1 MDSAPDLNTLNERLG
16 VDIDPETLRLA
27 LTHRSY
33 AFENG
38 GIPTNER
45 LEFLGD
51 AVLQLVAT
59 ESLFLDNPELPEG
72 RLAKMRAAVVNTRAL
87 AQIARRLK
95 IGEFVL
101 LGKGEE
107 MTGGRTKDS
116 ILADTVESLIGACFI
131 SRGRGEAFALVHRLI
146 DDMLV
151 DAVRLGAGMDYKT
164 TLQEAA
170 ADLDLGTVVYDVTG
184 RGPDHARVF
193 TAIALLG
200 GKEWGTGEGTSKKA
214 AEAVA
219 AEAAVTAIRTA
230 YPDYSR
236 Y

>member
-1 MDSAPDLNTLNERLG
+1 MSNTQDLRRLSERLG

-33 AFENG
+33 AFEHG

-51 AVLQLVAT
+51 AVLQLVTT
-59 ESLFLDNPELPEG
+59 ESLYFDNPQLPEG

-87 AQIARRLK
+87 ASVARGLG

-107 MTGGRTKDS
+107 LTGGRDKDS
-116 ILADTVESLIGACFI
+116 ILADTVESLIGACFVD
-131 SRGRGEAFALVHRLI
+131 RGREDAFALVHRLV
-146 DDMLV
+146 DTMLA
-151 DAVRLGAGMDYKT
+151 DAVELGAGVDFKT

-170 ADLDLGTVVYDVTG
+170 ADLALGTVSYEVAG
-184 RGPDHARVF
+184 SGPDHARVF
-193 TAIALLG
+193 TATVRLG
-200 GKEWGTGEGTSKKA
+200 DVAWKAGTGTSKKA
-214 AEAVA
+214 AEAAA
-219 AEAAVTAIRTA
+219 AEATVRALRAA
-230 YPDYSR
+230 HPDLGR
-236 Y
+236 

>member
-1 MDSAPDLNTLNERLG
+1 MNTLNERLG

>member
-1 MDSAPDLNTLNERLG
+1 MESRPDFGDLTERLG
-16 VDIDPETLRLA
+16 VDIDPGTLRCA

-59 ESLFLDNPELPEG
+59 ESLFFDNPDLPEG
-72 RLAKMRAAVVNTRAL
+72 RLAKMRSAVVNTRAL
-87 AQIARRLK
+87 AAIGRRLG

-107 MTGGRTKDS
+107 LTGGRDKDS
-116 ILADTVESLIGACFI
+116 ILADTVESLIGAAYVGCDPDD
-131 SRGRGEAFALVHRLI
+131 AFALVHRLI
-146 DDMLV
+146 DTMLH

-170 ADLDLGTVVYDVTG
+170 ADLKLGPVTYTITSE
-184 RGPDHARVF
+184 GPDHARVF
-193 TAIALLG
+193 TAVAVLG
-200 GKEWGTGEGTSKKA
+200 ESAWGSGEGSSKKA
-214 AEAVA
+214 AEARA
-219 AEAAVTAIRTA
+219 AEAAVRTIVEQHPGA
-230 YPDYSR
+230 R
-236 Y
+236 R

>member
-131 SRGRGEAFALVHRLI
+131 SRGRAEAFALVHRLI

-170 ADLDLGTVVYDVTG
+170 ADLDLGTVVYGVTG

>member
-1 MDSAPDLNTLNERLG
+1 MSAQNLRELTERLG

-51 AVLQLVAT
+51 AVLQLVST
-59 ESLFLDNPELPEG
+59 ESLFYDNPELPEG
-72 RLAKMRAAVVNTRAL
+72 RLAKMRAAVVNTKAL
-87 AQIARRLK
+87 AGIARQNGL
-95 IGEFVL
+95 GSFLL

-107 MTGGRTKDS
+107 STGGRDKNS
-116 ILADTVESLIGACFI
+116 ILADTVEALIGACYV
-131 SRGRGEAFALVHRLI
+131 SCGRESAFQLVHRLI

-151 DAVRLGAGMDYKT
+151 RAISLGAGMDYKT

-170 ADLDLGTVVYDVTG
+170 ADLALGHVAYELSAE
-184 RGPDHARVF
+184 GPDHARVF
-193 TAIALLG
+193 TATVLLG
-200 GKEWGTGEGTSKKA
+200 DDAWGSGSGSSKKG
-214 AEAVA
+214 AEAQA
-219 AEAAVTAIRTA
+219 AEAAVGTIRCKF
-230 YPDYSR
+230 PDYECR
-236 Y
+236 

>member
-1 MDSAPDLNTLNERLG
+1 MESQQDLHHLNERLG
-16 VDIDPETLRLA
+16 VSIEPGTLRLA

-59 ESLFLDNPELPEG
+59 ESLFFDNPDLPEG
-72 RLAKMRAAVVNTRAL
+72 RLAKMRSAVVNTRAL
-87 AQIARRLK
+87 AAVARSLG

-101 LGKGEE
+101 LGRGEE
-107 MTGGRTKDS
+107 LTGGRDKDS
-116 ILADTVESLIGACFI
+116 ILADTVESLIGAAYTSC
-131 SRGRGEAFALVHRLI
+131 GPQEAFALVHRLI
-146 DDMLV
+146 DGMLV
-151 DAVRLGAGMDYKT
+151 DAVKLGAGMDYKT

-170 ADLDLGTVVYDVTG
+170 AELALGPVTYVLAS

-193 TAIALLG
+193 AATAFLG
-200 GKEWGTGEGTSKKA
+200 RTEWGAGEGSSKKTAESQA
-214 AEAVA
+214 AQ
-219 AEAAVTAIRTA
+219 AAVQAIRLQHQ
-230 YPDYSR
+230 DYQR
-236 Y
+236 

>member
-1 MDSAPDLNTLNERLG
+1 MESAPDLNTLNERLG

-131 SRGRGEAFALVHRLI
+131 SRGRAEAFALVHRLI

>member
-1 MDSAPDLNTLNERLG
+1 MVVSSQDLHDLNERLG

-33 AFENG
+33 AFEHG

-59 ESLFLDNPELPEG
+59 ESLYIDNPELPEG
-72 RLAKMRAAVVNTRAL
+72 RLAKMRSAVVNTRAL
-87 AQIARRLK
+87 ASVARRL
-95 IGEFVL
+95 GVGGFLL

-107 MTGGRTKDS
+107 LTGGRDKDS
-116 ILADTVESLIGACFI
+116 ILADSVESLIGAAYVSC
-131 SRGRGEAFALVHRLI
+131 GRQPAFDLVQRLVGGMLAEAVT
-146 DDMLV
+146 
-151 DAVRLGAGMDYKT
+151 LGAGMDYKT

-170 ADLDLGTVVYDVTG
+170 ADLELGSVSYVLES

-193 TAIALLG
+193 TATAVVG
-200 GKEWGTGEGTSKKA
+200 GTAWGTGEGSSKKSAEAQA
-214 AEAVA
+214 AESAVQ
-219 AEAAVTAIRTA
+219 TIRQQHPE
-230 YPDYSR
+230 YQR
-236 Y
+236 

>member
-131 SRGRGEAFALVHRLI
+131 SRGRAEAFALVHRLI

>member
-1 MDSAPDLNTLNERLG
+1 MESAPDLNTLNERLG

-131 SRGRGEAFALVHRLI
+131 SRGRAEAFALVHRLI

-170 ADLDLGTVVYDVTG
+170 ADLDLGTVVYGVTG